1 MPTNLPPE
9 YAKVEA
15 RHRAATTV
23 EEKIATLEEM
33 LSIIPKHKGTDH
45 LRADLRR
52 KLSKLKAS
60 SSEKKGASRH
70 ESVYNVDRE
79 GSGQVAVIG
88 APNVGKSAL
97 VDALTNASPLV
108 AAYPFS
114 TQVPQPGM
122 MPIDNVNVQL
132 IDTPP
137 LSPEF
142 DEPQLLALIRRA
154 DAALLVI
161 DLQTAPF
168 DQLEESAALLVENRI
183 IPAHFQDRY
192 ADDPRFTVIPLL
204 VLANKADDEAAEEDV
219 EVFCEL
225 LEEPWPVLGVSA
237 TTGHNLDALKW
248 RVYELLDIMRIYS
261 KPPGQQQPNYDAPF
275 VMKRGGTLEEF
286 AGRVHKDFLV
296 NLKSARVWGSGV
308 HDGQMVGRDHVLHE
322 GDIVELRI

>member
-52 KLSKLKAS
+52 KLSRLKS

-70 ESVYNVDRE
+70 ESAYNVDRE
-79 GSGQVAVIG
+79 GAGQVAVIG

-122 MPIDNVNVQL
+122 MPIDNVSVQL

-168 DQLEESAALLVENRI
+168 DQLEESAALLIENRI
-183 IPAHFQDRY
+183 IPAHLQDRFP
-192 ADDPRFTVIPLL
+192 DDSRYKVIPLL
-204 VLANKADDEAAEEDV
+204 VLANKADDEAADADV

-248 RVYELLDIMRIYS
+248 RVYEMLDIMRIYS

-308 HDGQMVGRDHVLHE
+308 HDGQMIGRDHVLHE